1 MHLPPRAH
9 RLALW
14 IASLA
19 ILFGTL
25 APAALQALSAAGGAW
40 AEVCTASGARWI
52 RVGDTAPSEKPAG
65 AGHVLGHCPLCGLHT
80 PTLGL
85 PPAHESGLPSAAAG
99 FAVPA
104 LFLAAPR
111 PLFAWLSAQPRA
123 PPVFC

>member
-1 MHLPPRAH
+1 MPLPPRAR

-14 IASLA
+14 IATLA

-25 APAALQALSAAGGAW
+25 APAALSAAGGAW
-40 AEVCTASGARWI
+40 AEVCTASGARWV
-52 RVGDTAPSEKPAG
+52 RVGDATPGDLPADT
-65 AGHVLGHCPLCGLHT
+65 GHVLGHCPLCSLHT
-80 PTLGL
+80 PTLGP
-85 PPAHESGLPSAAAG
+85 PPALESGLPLATAS

-123 PPVFC
+123 PPTSC

>member
-25 APAALQALSAAGGAW
+25 APAALQALSAAGGVW
-40 AEVCTASGARWI
+40 AEVCSASGARWV
-52 RVGDTAPSEKPAG
+52 RVGDASPGGAPADT
-65 AGHVLGHCPLCGLHT
+65 GHVLGHCPLCSLHT

-85 PPAHESGLPSAAAG
+85 PPAHASGLPPALAS

-111 PLFAWLSAQPRA
+111 PLFAWLSAQPRG
-123 PPVFC
+123 PPTSC